1 MALRMQKT
9 KCFCKI
15 WTTEVARMVLHITGG
30 LPIMA
35 GEQARSMENEAQ
47 VRRSWRA
54 ALYSVLWVMTLYIVI

>member
-1 MALRMQKT
+1 
-9 KCFCKI
+9 
-15 WTTEVARMVLHITGG
+15 MVLHITGG